1 MVMLLKGQGGGGG
14 AFDASVVEVLSIGGV
29 PEGMFDMSLIT
40 IEVSGSN
47 DGRYGYSH

>member
-1 MVMLLKGQGGGGG
+1 MVMLLKGQGG

-29 PEGMFDMSLIT
+29 LEGMFDRSSIA
-40 IEVSGSN
+40 IEASGSN

>member
-29 PEGMFDMSLIT
+29 PEGMFDRSSIAV
-40 IEVSGSN
+40 EASGLN
-47 DGRYGYSH
+47 DG